1 MASISSF
8 KNSLRYLT
16 EMERK
21 AKSAEQLLLV
31 SVSKRK
37 VLIAVSNIYYINF
50 SGVLD
55 IQAVKPQ
62 LYQAG
67 LTVNSVHER

>member
-8 KNSLRYLT
+8 KNSLKYLT
-16 EMERK
+16 ETERK
-21 AKSAEQLLLV
+21 AKSAEQHLLV

-37 VLIAVSNIYYINF
+37 ALIAVSNIYYLNF
-50 SGVLD
+50 SGMLD

-62 LYQAG
+62 LYQVG

>member
-1 MASISSF
+1 MASIRSF

-21 AKSAEQLLLV
+21 AKSTEQLLPV
-31 SVSKRK
+31 CVSKRK
-37 VLIAVSNIYYINF
+37 ALIAVSNIYYLNF

-55 IQAVKPQ
+55 IQAVKPW
-62 LYQAG
+62 LYQVG